1 MKKQTIGKIIL
12 IMVFMTTFWFSSK
25 PANKSAGQSRKVLV
39 KMKLVT
45 EKDIVLKTKKYRILS
60 KGIRKTAHFSLYF
73 IAGIG
78 AFLATGSLK
87 KSIFLVFILGGI
99 DEFHQHFVP
108 GRGAQFTDV
117 LIDTLGGSVGAKATA
132 KVQCTIDN
140 VRCTMKIKKE
150 KVQHRRKNFIK

>member
-1 MKKQTIGKIIL
+1 MKKEIIGKGIL
-12 IMVFMTTFWFSSK
+12 ITIFFTTFWFSSK

-60 KGIRKTAHFSLYF
+60 KVIRKTAHFSLYF
-73 IAGIG
+73 IGGIG

-87 KSIFLVFILGGI
+87 KSILIVFTLGGI
-99 DEFHQHFVP
+99 DEFHQYFVP

-117 LIDTLGGSVGAKATA
+117 LIDTLGGSVGATIVNFRENKLLKK
-132 KVQCTIDN
+132 KVCIN
-140 VRCTMKIKKE
+140 
-150 KVQHRRKNFIK
+150 

>member
-25 PANKSAGQSRKVLV
+25 PASESAGQSRGILV
-39 KMKLVT
+39 KMRLVT
-45 EKDIVLKTKKYRILS
+45 KEDIALKTKKYLILS
-60 KGIRKTAHFSLYF
+60 TGIRKTAHFTLYF
-73 IAGIG
+73 IGGIG

-87 KSIFLVFILGGI
+87 KSILIVFMLGGI
-99 DEFHQHFVP
+99 DEFHQYFIP

-132 KVQCTIDN
+132 KGQCTIDN
-140 VRCTMKIKKE
+140 VRCTIENRDTM
-150 KVQHRRKNFIK
+150 